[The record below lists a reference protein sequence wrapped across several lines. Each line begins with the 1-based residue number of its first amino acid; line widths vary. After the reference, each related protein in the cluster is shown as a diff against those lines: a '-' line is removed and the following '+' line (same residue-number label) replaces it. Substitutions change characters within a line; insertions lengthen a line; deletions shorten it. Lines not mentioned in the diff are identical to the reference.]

1 MSKNYLSFVIT
12 HGSLA
17 CCIRDVTEKLIVLS
31 TDLLCYSNNEW
42 TLEKIES
49 DIQELIK
56 ERKPDKVLIFTDL
69 VGGSCWL
76 SANRIKKA
84 DQNIAVIGGVNVPML
99 VSYFINYE
107 RLGWID
113 LLEKISMDAIK
124 GIVVR

>member
-49 DIQELIK
+49 DIQELIE